1 MFPYIFSPSKVFQP
15 LLQPCKTNF
24 VSCDEKVMRDCQK
37 VLEHVASAVP
47 AGLLLC
53 CIFHSFPRKNTLA
66 IFSLALPLIS
76 FQRMMFLSLVFL
88 RCIQTSL
95 TPSFLRGDCWCSGVN
110 SVRLQWSVENRCLLP
125 VSFGKVG
132 EGVWSL
138 YLCNCCFNFP
148 SSAFSSKRN
157 LNLPGGK

>member
-1 MFPYIFSPSKVFQP
+1 
-15 LLQPCKTNF
+15 
-24 VSCDEKVMRDCQK
+24 MRDCQK

-95 TPSFLRGDCWCSGVN
+95 TPSFLRGDC
-110 SVRLQWSVENRCLLP
+110 
-125 VSFGKVG
+125 
-132 EGVWSL
+132 
-138 YLCNCCFNFP
+138 
-148 SSAFSSKRN
+148 
-157 LNLPGGK
+157 